1 MAYLKFDK
9 IKKVYN
15 KKVVAVKEFNLEIEQ
30 GEFIAFLGPSG
41 CGKTTTLR
49 MIAGLETVT
58 EGDIILDGKSII
70 QLEPKDRNIS
80 MIFQSY
86 AVWPHM
92 SVYDNVAYALRLK
105 KKSKEEI
112 DIIVKE
118 VAEIADI
125 TKYLDRYPS
134 QLSGGQRQR
143 VAVARAIA
151 VKPKLFLMDEP
162 LSNLDA
168 KLRVAMRTDLK
179 RIHQELKSTSI
190 FVTHDQSEALSLAD
204 RIVVMNNGVIEQIG
218 TPNQIY
224 HESETMFIAK
234 FIGSPPANFFK
245 VIVNEDDKGLYL
257 ENPSFKYRLDDKVTN
272 ILKDKFLNKEIILSV
287 RPEKITI
294 NKKDALFESTAS
306 IIEPQGSHII
316 ISAKV
321 NDEDIKIQSD
331 ILDIKLGQKIKIGFG
346 DIIQFFDPI
355 TEKRIV

>member
-112 DIIVKE
+112 D
-118 VAEIADI
+118 
-125 TKYLDRYPS
+125 
-134 QLSGGQRQR
+134 
-143 VAVARAIA
+143 
-151 VKPKLFLMDEP
+151 
-162 LSNLDA
+162 
-168 KLRVAMRTDLK
+168 
-179 RIHQELKSTSI
+179 
-190 FVTHDQSEALSLAD
+190 
-204 RIVVMNNGVIEQIG
+204 
-218 TPNQIY
+218 
-224 HESETMFIAK
+224 
-234 FIGSPPANFFK
+234 
-245 VIVNEDDKGLYL
+245 
-257 ENPSFKYRLDDKVTN
+257 
-272 ILKDKFLNKEIILSV
+272 
-287 RPEKITI
+287 
-294 NKKDALFESTAS
+294 
-306 IIEPQGSHII
+306 
-316 ISAKV
+316 
-321 NDEDIKIQSD
+321 
-331 ILDIKLGQKIKIGFG
+331 
-346 DIIQFFDPI
+346 
-355 TEKRIV
+355 